1 MKASVQ
7 STVRSRAVHLALC
20 VASLALLATPA
31 RAQFMNRAIWLGFED
46 EGLRRDYRQDAEYF
60 IDRASYVDAPPWWRA
75 DSLNPFSNRVSIA
88 GGSVSSTELTLENSL
103 QLGLDIGKGVTFR
116 AQQLGSE
123 NQTTR
128 YQRFAVGFD
137 VATTNSSSF
146 LFQLE
151 GDADK
156 ARADVSFG
164 AELMRTDHSAHRI
177 LFTLADWSER
187 KSSVFE
193 YDTKPYGLMLAGYHG
208 DRDSVQ
214 FVYDLSTQLP
224 FEERMVE
231 SGTVFEMQRTIGL
244 AEVRVPIGPLDRII
258 FGLDGELTTKENRP
272 TDPGALV
279 REDADI
285 ARGRLR
291 VDWWRSPADGY
302 DTTLGLWLH
311 HLDEDHVRPND
322 PAETRR
328 VRRREA
334 GLTGRMRVPLTD
346 TWTLEPYLIGGH
358 VDLVDRTGGVTDDLD
373 FEGFQGKIGAPLLF
387 RFSDAAFLRID
398 LSLQLDE
405 AAFGGGGIQ
414 FQASF

>member
-1 MKASVQ
+1 MQ
-7 STVRSRAVHLALC
+7 STVRACTVRLALC
-20 VASLALLATPA
+20 VATLTLLATPA
-31 RAQFMNRAIWLGFED
+31 RAQFMNRALWLGFED

-75 DSLNPFSNRVSIA
+75 DTLNPFSNRVSIA
-88 GGSVSSTELTLENSL
+88 GGSVSSTDLTLENSI
-103 QLGLDIGKGVTFR
+103 QLGLGIGKGVTFR

-156 ARADVSFG
+156 SRADVSFG
-164 AELMRTDHSAHRI
+164 AEFMRTDHSAHRF

-187 KSSVFE
+187 KSSIFE
-193 YDTKPYGLMLAGYHG
+193 YDAKPYGLMFAGYHG
-208 DRDSVQ
+208 DRNSVQ

-224 FEERMVE
+224 FEERQIA
-231 SGTVFEMQRTIGL
+231 SGTIFEVQRTIGL
-244 AEVRVPIGPLDRII
+244 AELRIPIGPLNRII
-258 FGLDGELTTKENRP
+258 VGFDGELTAKENRP
-272 TDPGALV
+272 PDAASV
-279 REDADI
+279 AREDTDI
-285 ARGRLR
+285 TRGRLR
-291 VDWWRSPADGY
+291 VDWWRSPADGH
-302 DTTLGLWLH
+302 DTSLGLWLH
-311 HLDEDHVRPND
+311 HLDEDYTRPND
-322 PAETRR
+322 AAETRH

-334 GLTGRMRVPLTD
+334 GLTARMRVPLTD
-346 TWTLEPYLIGGH
+346 SWTLEPYLLGGH
-358 VDLVDRTGGVTDDLD
+358 VDLVDRTGGVSDDLD

-405 AAFGGGGIQ
+405 PAFGGGGVQ
-414 FQASF
+414 FQAIF